1 MLGTAGTT
9 GKVFMF
15 AAEDCERPI
24 LTLQRSTVTIRALVQ
39 HVLLGLVRAAR
50 AAGNLGPDALLQV
63 RMLALKSHASRQICN

>member
-15 AAEDCERPI
+15 GTEDCARPI
-24 LTLQRSTVTIRALVQ
+24 LTLQRSTVTIRSLVQ

-50 AAGNLGPDALLQV
+50 AAGNLGPDASLQV
-63 RMLALKSHASRQICN
+63 WILTL